1 MENIIKLI
9 ADNSVGIVCV
19 AVVIYDHIVNN
30 RKTVE
35 SLEKISLA
43 LNDVVNR
50 LTNLEK
56 D

>member
-19 AVVIYDHIVNN
+19 AVVIYDHIINN
-30 RKTVE
+30 RKTIE

-43 LNDVVNR
+43 LNDIVIR
-50 LTNLEK
+50 LNNLEK
-56 D
+56 E

>member
-9 ADNSVGIVCV
+9 IDNSVGVVCV

-30 RKTVE
+30 RKVIE

-43 LNDVVNR
+43 LNDVVIR
-50 LTNLEK
+50 LNNLEK
-56 D
+56 E

>member
-35 SLEKISLA
+35 SLDKISLA